1 MELESTD
8 FLTSLRI
15 DTLFIYTYIF
25 TNVNTKC
32 IMYFDRVRQEDVE
45 VKTIYTYLF
54 LVDYRQQKR

>member
-32 IMYFDRVRQEDVE
+32 IMYFDRVR
-45 VKTIYTYLF
+45 
-54 LVDYRQQKR
+54 